1 MKIVLI
7 NTKFSSSL
15 EDGVT
20 AECLEY
26 ALRARLP
33 GVTIVNCDLDGQ
45 REYGRYSGLLAKLT
59 NNLLPITQDAVKTPV
74 YLRLYEAMVRAKLLP
89 HYDKTING
97 ADVAVF
103 GAGLLFTDK
112 NLRMP
117 MKIAAAA
124 SVIRDRDLP
133 IAIHAVGV
141 SDDWSTNGAA
151 LFKEAF
157 LGADVIW
164 ASVGDE
170 VSGKHWRRQFGAAN
184 RPTPFV
190 SMDPAILAAKT
201 YASAGHDT
209 ARRRNRPVI
218 GVSITHPSTLVTQSD
233 QGGAEQIAP
242 NVNFY
247 RQCVDA
253 LAAKE
258 CDILVFSNGAPEEES
273 YLRRCFTPGYL
284 GKFPEGQVDIEP
296 PGKTPEDLVK
306 TIRNCDALLSHRLN
320 ACIVAYSCQIPHVGL
335 TLNSSLDAF
344 FENVGRKD
352 FILSPRISRPDAIAD
367 AVFAAADSPID
378 NAKHTAITK
387 QADHELDALASKFA
401 PFGKNAPQQI
411 AVAR

>member
-7 NTKFSSSL
+7 NAKFSSSL
-15 EDGVT
+15 EDGVG

-26 ALRARLP
+26 GLRARLP

-45 REYGRYSGLLAKLT
+45 REYGRYSGLLAKLS
-59 NNLLPITQDAVKTPV
+59 NNLLPLTQDAVKTPV
-74 YLRLYEAMVRAKLLP
+74 YMRLYEAMVRAKLLP
-89 HYDKTING
+89 HYGKTING

-103 GAGLLFTDK
+103 GAGRIFSDQ

-124 SVIRDRDLP
+124 SVIRDRNLP

-141 SDDWSTNGAA
+141 DDDWSASGAA

-157 LGADVIW
+157 LGADIIW

-170 VSGKHWRRQFGAAN
+170 LSGKHWRRQFGAAN

-201 YASAGHDT
+201 YAVAGEGT
-209 ARRRNRPVI
+209 ALRRNRPLI
-218 GVSITHPSTLVTQSD
+218 GVNITHPSTLVTQSD
-233 QGGAEQIAP
+233 LGGAEQIAP
-242 NVNFY
+242 NVDFY

-253 LAAKE
+253 LAARE
-258 CDILVFSNGAPEEES
+258 CDVSVFSNGAPEEES
-273 YLRRCFTPGYL
+273 YLRRCFTSGFL
-284 GKFPEGQVDIEP
+284 GKFPEGQVAIAP
-296 PGKTPEDLVK
+296 ASKTPADLVN

-320 ACIVAYSCQIPHVGL
+320 ACIVAYSCMVPHVGL

-344 FENVGRKD
+344 FENVGRKN
-352 FILSPRISRPDAIAD
+352 FCLIPRINRPEDIAD
-367 AVFAAADSPID
+367 AVFTAADSPID
-378 NAKHTAITK
+378 NAKHTAIMK

-401 PFGKNAPQQI
+401 PFGTNATQQV